1 MKNYDDYNVNKFFKQ
16 NKQKLVW
23 KVQTSDLLNYHILK
37 YETTQFYYYYL
48 FLQFVWPHVSQHES
62 LIWAASGS

>member
-48 FLQFVWPHVSQHES
+48 FLQFV
-62 LIWAASGS
+62 